1 MIVEYLASDTA
12 LRHALAGRR
21 VAAFTPP
28 SQLTADEWADTHR
41 VLPSETSA
49 ITGQW
54 ETAQFEVARGPMRAL
69 TEVGVRKI
77 TIMASAQIMKT
88 STCETAIAYFMATQ
102 PCPILVYQPTDDTA
116 QTFVDTK
123 LDSVGARIDILM

>member
-1 MIVEYLASDTA
+1 MIVEYLASDA
-12 LRHALAGRR
+12 VLRDAVAGRR

-54 ETAQFEVARGPMRAL
+54 KTAQFEVARGPMRAL
-69 TEVGVRKI
+69 TTDII
-77 TIMASAQIMKT
+77 TRT
-88 STCETAIAYFMATQ
+88 SRARSPAAWR
-102 PCPILVYQPTDDTA
+102 
-116 QTFVDTK
+116 
-123 LDSVGARIDILM
+123 SVGKVHLR